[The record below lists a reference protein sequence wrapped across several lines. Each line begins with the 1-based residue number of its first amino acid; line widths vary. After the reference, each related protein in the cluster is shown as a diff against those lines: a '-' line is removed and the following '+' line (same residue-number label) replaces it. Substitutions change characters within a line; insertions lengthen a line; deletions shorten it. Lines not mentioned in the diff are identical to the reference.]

1 MIIMERKGKRVV
13 TAFMFLGKAILV
25 FFAGAVVF
33 HMVVMIIDYF
43 LMVKPFYMDLR
54 DDFASNL
61 FSKPMMPMMGAYG
74 ILSLGIYILWEKT
87 KNAVLLAREKEFQ
100 RENVEAVLKSMQHLT
115 GIMAEHIASHN
126 SEIMSWV
133 EFRKKQGRPVS
144 QKVESSNKKIAIALQ
159 SLSEMS
165 FVYPYTE
172 NRPRNLYDFEKELQ
186 NKLSDVSR

>member
-1 MIIMERKGKRVV
+1 
-13 TAFMFLGKAILV
+13 
-25 FFAGAVVF
+25 
-33 HMVVMIIDYF
+33 
-43 LMVKPFYMDLR
+43 
-54 DDFASNL
+54 
-61 FSKPMMPMMGAYG
+61 MMPMMGAYG
-74 ILSLGIYILWEKT
+74 ILSLGIYLLWEKT
-87 KNAVLLAREKEFQ
+87 KKAVLLVREKEFQ

-133 EFRKKQGRPVS
+133 ELRKKQGRLVS

-186 NKLSDVSR
+186 NKLSDV

>member
-1 MIIMERKGKRVV
+1 MVFQNKGSVEV
-13 TAFMFLGKAILV
+13 FMFLGKAILV

-54 DDFASNL
+54 DNFASSL
-61 FSKPMMPMMGAYG
+61 FSEPMMPMMGAYG
-74 ILSLGIYILWEKT
+74 ILSLGIYLLWEKT
-87 KNAVLLAREKEFQ
+87 KKAVLLVREKEFQ
-100 RENVEAVLKSMQHLT
+100 RKNAETVLKSMQRLT
-115 GIMAEHIASHN
+115 GLMAEHIASHN

-144 QKVESSNKKIAIALQ
+144 QKVESPNKKIAIALQ

-172 NRPRNLYDFEKELQ
+172 NRPRNLYDIEKELQ

>member
-1 MIIMERKGKRVV
+1 MVFQDKGSVEV
-13 TAFMFLGKAILV
+13 FIFLGKAILV

-54 DDFASNL
+54 DDFASSL
-61 FSKPMMPMMGAYG
+61 FSEPMMPMMGAYG

-115 GIMAEHIASHN
+115 GLMAEHIASHN

-159 SLSEMS
+159 SLSEIS
-165 FVYPYTE
+165 FIYPYTKK
-172 NRPRNLYDFEKELQ
+172 RPRNLFDFEKELK